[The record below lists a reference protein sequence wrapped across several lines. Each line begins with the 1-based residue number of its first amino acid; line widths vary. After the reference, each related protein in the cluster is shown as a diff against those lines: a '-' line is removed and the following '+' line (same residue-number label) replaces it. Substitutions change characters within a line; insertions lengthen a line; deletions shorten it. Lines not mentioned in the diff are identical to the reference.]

1 MYITK
6 KINIHLFSDIPN
18 MMASFKYKPTQVFK
32 QLGVIN
38 NTRQIQQQS
47 MASNSLKKEKN
58 IIVFS
63 EKRVVGYSPEQMFKV
78 VADVENY
85 HKFVPYCRR
94 SVVTLRQPNRLSA
107 NLIVGFQPFFNLSY
121 TSHVTLIEPFLI
133 TAVCKD
139 VKIFD
144 HLKTVWKFTP
154 TKDGDPKACFLDFAV
169 SFSFLSSS
177 HSMVAKLF
185 LDSIVRENVKAF
197 LDRTEHECGPPSRK
211 MIQKSVLVRKL

>member
-1 MYITK
+1 MFPILRSNKTSFSQLCIK
-6 KINIHLFSDIPN
+6 NINNARF
-18 MMASFKYKPTQVFK
+18 MQQGMASDSAGKD
-32 QLGVIN
+32 
-38 NTRQIQQQS
+38 
-47 MASNSLKKEKN
+47 KKV
-58 IIVFS
+58 IVFS

-78 VADVENY
+78 VADVESY

-94 SVVTLRQPNRLSA
+94 SVVTLRKPSRLSA
-107 NLIVGFQPFFNLSY
+107 NLMVGFQPFFNLTY

-133 TAVCKD
+133 TAVCED

-144 HLKTVWKFTP
+144 HLKTIWKFNP
-154 TKDGDPKACFLDFAV
+154 TKDGDPKACLIDFAV

-197 LDRTEHECGPPSRK
+197 IDRTEHKCGPPSREMK
-211 MIQKSVLVRKL
+211 QKSVLVRKL